1 MILSSLLPSI
11 HFFIFGES
19 LVAGQIV
26 CDFSLYWT
34 QIHQLRFIH
43 VLLYLSRKKGIRA
56 IHLTWRKRYS
66 ILQLKLQFS
75 LKQMW
80 SHVIS
85 HLQSINND
93 QTFRTE
99 KVSSV
104 KEFSFYFKF
113 VYLYHRLACFT
124 RSCHFVSF
132 NPA

>member
-56 IHLTWRKRYS
+56 IHLKEALFNIATKTT
-66 ILQLKLQFS
+66 IFVEKN
-75 LKQMW
+75 
-80 SHVIS
+80 VITCNIAVTKY
-85 HLQSINND
+85 Q
-93 QTFRTE
+93 
-99 KVSSV
+99 
-104 KEFSFYFKF
+104 
-113 VYLYHRLACFT
+113 
-124 RSCHFVSF
+124 
-132 NPA
+132 